1 MIVTVTLNPSLDYR
15 AVVSELK
22 LEATNRTES
31 TEVFPGGKGINVSIM
46 LKKLGIG
53 SRATGLAA
61 GFTGD
66 YIVGELQ
73 KRDIESDFV
82 RIKDGL
88 SRINVKLC
96 TYDNDGRLQETEV
109 NGQGPVIDLGYL
121 ERLMDKLKNLTSE
134 DILVLSGS
142 VPQFDGMQENV
153 YGRIIRHVMK
163 EQVKVVVD
171 SEKDTLFD
179 VLSYHPFLVK
189 PNHNELGAAFH
200 TTICSRKEAVV
211 YGQQLQKLGACNVLV
226 SMADKGAV
234 LITQDGEVYEAAA
247 PKGKLVNSVGAG
259 DSMVAGFLAGYE
271 ESKDYKYAFAL
282 GVACGSASAFT
293 KEFPDY
299 NYVMEIKDKVMI
311 EAIEEHK
318 QAKEMAVVNEE
329 LITVK
334 MDRPLGSSHP
344 EYPALV
350 YPVNYGYVDGITA
363 PDGEYQDA
371 YVVGIDV
378 PLNEF
383 TGRKIAVVHRKDD
396 IEEKW
401 VIAPENMP
409 FTKQQIEEMIYFQ
422 EQYFDSYVEMLNEEM
437 WDAYDG
443 YEKKLG
449 YTVPRSM
456 AKSLPDGVYHV
467 VVCVYTVSSDG
478 KLLATQR
485 SKNKTNPLKWEVT
498 GGSILSGEQPED
510 GAVREL
516 FEETGIKQDIEK
528 MQPLYNETDDRRHC
542 IYHAYIHIVDSD
554 IKIALQQGET
564 MNYQWLDYPEFVE
577 LVQSDRFVSSEQQ
590 RFLRHKQQI
599 DEFFKTAERSR

>member
-15 AVVSELK
+15 AVVSEFK

-31 TEVFPGGKGINVSIM
+31 TEVFPGGKGINVSLM
-46 LKKLGIG
+46 LKKLGID

-66 YIVGELQ
+66 YIVGEL
-73 KRDIESDFV
+73 KSRGIESDFV
-82 RIKDGL
+82 RVKEGM

-96 TYDNDGRLQETEV
+96 SYDNDGRLQETEI
-109 NGQGPVIDLGYL
+109 NGQGSVTDTVYL

-142 VPQFDGMQENV
+142 VPKFADMQENV
-153 YGRIIRHVMK
+153 YEQIIRCVMK

-171 SEKDTLFD
+171 SEKDTLLD

-234 LITQDGEVYEAAA
+234 LITQDGDIYEAAA
-247 PKGKLVNSVGAG
+247 PEGVLVNSVGAG

-271 ESKDYKYAFAL
+271 ESNDYKNAFAL
-282 GVACGSASAFT
+282 AVACGSASAFT
-293 KEFPDY
+293 KEFPEY

-311 EAIEEHK
+311 KAIEE
-318 QAKEMAVVNEE
+318 QEKEMAAVNEE

-344 EYPALV
+344 EYPSLV

-371 YVVGIDV
+371 YVIGIDV
-378 PLNEF
+378 PLDEF
-383 TGRKIAVVHRKDD
+383 TGKKIAVVHRKDD

-409 FTKQQIEEMIYFQ
+409 FTRQQIEEMIYFQ

-437 WDAYDG
+437 WDAYDRQ
-443 YEKKLG
+443 ERKLG

-498 GGSILSGEQPED
+498 GGSILSGEQPKD

-516 FEETGIKQDIEK
+516 LEETGIKQTVEK
-528 MQPLYNETDDRRHC
+528 MQPLYNETDDRRHG
-542 IYHAYIHIVDSD
+542 IYHAYIHTVEADT
-554 IKIALQQGET
+554 KITLQEGET
-564 MNYQWLDYPEFVE
+564 MNYQWLDYSEFVE

-590 RFLRHKQQI
+590 RFLRHKQQL

>member
-15 AVVSELK
+15 AVVGELK

-31 TEVFPGGKGINVSIM
+31 TEVFPGGKGINVSLM
-46 LKKLGIG
+46 LKKLGID
-53 SRATGLAA
+53 SRATGLSA

-66 YIVGELQ
+66 YIVGEL
-73 KRDIESDFV
+73 KSRGIESDFV
-82 RIKDGL
+82 RVKEGM

-96 TYDNDGRLQETEV
+96 TYDNDGRLQETEI
-109 NGQGPVIDLGYL
+109 NGQGPVTDTVYL

-142 VPQFDGMQENV
+142 VPRFADMQENV
-153 YGRIIRHVMK
+153 YEQIIRCVMK

-171 SEKDTLFD
+171 SEKDTLLD

-234 LITQDGEVYEAAA
+234 LITQDGDIYEAAA
-247 PKGKLVNSVGAG
+247 PEGVLVNSVGAG

-271 ESKDYKYAFAL
+271 ESKDYKNAFAL
-282 GVACGSASAFT
+282 AVACGSAAAFT
-293 KEFPDY
+293 KEFPEY

-311 EAIEEHK
+311 KAIEE
-318 QAKEMAVVNEE
+318 QEKEMAAANEE

-344 EYPALV
+344 EYPSLV

-371 YVVGIDV
+371 YVIGIDV
-378 PLNEF
+378 PLDEF
-383 TGRKIAVVHRKDD
+383 TGKKIAVVHRKDD

-409 FTKQQIEEMIYFQ
+409 FTRQQIEEMIYFQ

-437 WDAYDG
+437 WDAYDRQ
-443 YEKKLG
+443 ERKLG

-467 VVCVYTVSSDG
+467 VVCIYTVSSDG

-498 GGSILSGEQPED
+498 GGSILSGEQPKD

-516 FEETGIKQDIEK
+516 LEETGIKQTVEK
-528 MQPLYNETDDRRHC
+528 MQPLYNETDDRRHG
-542 IYHAYIHIVDSD
+542 IYHAYIHTVEADT
-554 IKIALQQGET
+554 KITLQEGET
-564 MNYQWLDYPEFVE
+564 MNYQWLDYSEFVE

-590 RFLRHKQQI
+590 RFLRHKQQL

>member
-31 TEVFPGGKGINVSIM
+31 TEVFPGGKGINVSLM
-46 LKKLGIG
+46 LKKLGID

-66 YIVGELQ
+66 YIVGEL
-73 KRDIESDFV
+73 KSRGIESDFV
-82 RIKDGL
+82 RVKEGM

-96 TYDNDGRLQETEV
+96 TYDNDGRLQETEI
-109 NGQGPVIDLGYL
+109 NGQGSVTDTVYL
-121 ERLMDKLKNLTSE
+121 ESLMDKLKNLTSE

-142 VPQFDGMQENV
+142 VPRFADMHENV
-153 YGRIIRHVMK
+153 YEQIIRYVMK

-171 SEKDTLFD
+171 SEKDTLLD

-234 LITQDGEVYEAAA
+234 LITQDGDIYEAAA
-247 PKGKLVNSVGAG
+247 PEGVLVNSVGAG

-271 ESKDYKYAFAL
+271 ESKDYKNAFAL
-282 GVACGSASAFT
+282 AVACGSAAAFT
-293 KEFPDY
+293 KEFPEY

-311 EAIEEHK
+311 KAIEE
-318 QAKEMAVVNEE
+318 QEKEMAAANEE

-344 EYPALV
+344 EYPSLV

-371 YVVGIDV
+371 YVIGIDV
-378 PLNEF
+378 PLDEF
-383 TGRKIAVVHRKDD
+383 TGKKIAVVHRKDD

-409 FTKQQIEEMIYFQ
+409 FTRQQIEEMIYFQ

-437 WDAYDG
+437 WDAYDRQ
-443 YEKKLG
+443 ERKLG

-467 VVCVYTVSSDG
+467 VVCIYTVSSDG

-498 GGSILSGEQPED
+498 GGSILSGEQPKD

-516 FEETGIKQDIEK
+516 LEETGIKQTVEK
-528 MQPLYNETDDRRHC
+528 MQPLYNETDDRRHG
-542 IYHAYIHIVDSD
+542 IYHAYIHTVEADT
-554 IKIALQQGET
+554 KITLQEGET
-564 MNYQWLDYPEFVE
+564 MNYQWLDYSEFVE

-590 RFLRHKQQI
+590 RFLRHKQQL